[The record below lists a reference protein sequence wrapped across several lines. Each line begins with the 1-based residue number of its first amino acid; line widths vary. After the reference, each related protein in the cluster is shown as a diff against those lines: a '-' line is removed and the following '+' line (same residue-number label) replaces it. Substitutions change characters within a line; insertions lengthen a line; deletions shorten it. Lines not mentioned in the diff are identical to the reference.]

1 MAMGVN
7 DECKQ
12 NRRSVQKI
20 GGKELEELSRGQNI
34 TNTNHMDVKSPII
47 RL

>member
-1 MAMGVN
+1 MKG
-7 DECKQ
+7 
-12 NRRSVQKI
+12 NRTGEGHKKI

-34 TNTNHMDVKSPII
+34 TNINHMDVKSPRI